1 MKNKIKQNLKTS
13 LILFIALLQGCS
25 TLDTFS
31 LETDSVA
38 GFNINDYNEF
48 SLNMNNSNLSA
59 EVNPIKFQKLESAL
73 SEAIQERG
81 LSLNQ
86 DANLSI
92 ELIIEPKEKLKL
104 EDDFLYR
111 PYGRY
116 YGYDRLSRL
125 DRLESIPQFI
135 LRVNVKDIN
144 ADKILWTGLTKW
156 NKGSSKDPLTDDYLQ
171 FIVDNIL
178 QSI

>member
-81 LSLNQ
+81 LSLNP

-92 ELIIEPKEKLKL
+92 ELCRNGLKSH
-104 EDDFLYR
+104 F
-111 PYGRY
+111 GRIAQN
-116 YGYDRLSRL
+116 L
-125 DRLESIPQFI
+125 
-135 LRVNVKDIN
+135 
-144 ADKILWTGLTKW
+144 
-156 NKGSSKDPLTDDYLQ
+156 
-171 FIVDNIL
+171 
-178 QSI
+178 